1 MNTAAKRVA
10 VARRL
15 GAPIVSCVSCGVTKR
30 ENESFLMIRNTTAV
44 GDPASIGVRVH
55 GCSISCA
62 TAYSSLFPR
71 DCLSVFRK
79 LEWGPYL
86 PPGGSDWKP
95 IGSFN
100 SFNSKYRQTLGLWV
114 WTDTGNARWIEENVA
129 RLRARGEIS

>member
-1 MNTAAKRVA
+1 MSRGASRVA

-15 GAPIVSCVSCGVTKR
+15 GAPIASCVTCGVTKM
-30 ENESFLMIRNTTAV
+30 EDESFRIIIA
-44 GDPASIGVRVH
+44 AIGRPGFVAHQSH

-62 TAYSSLFPR
+62 IGYSSLYPQ
-71 DCLSVFRK
+71 DALSVYRK
-79 LEWGPYL
+79 KVGWGP
-86 PPGGSDWKP
+86 PVGKEDHWEC

-100 SFNSKYRQTLGLWV
+100 RETPGLWV